1 LKTSWRPQV
10 RQPKSGAGSWQFPRW
25 RGQNDPKETSKL
37 RGIISISCASHEK
50 FIYINALGLLRCA
63 AASAGLPCRTAAVR
77 CSVRSRANGARGRPA
92 TKGPDRRLIP
102 TDERAGERTL
112 LDSFAQ
118 LVDSPLSPITVTF
131 REPHPMF
138 QSKALDDLAAR
149 IGAALEN
156 SPAKDVEKN
165 VKAMLGA
172 GLARLDLVPRA
183 EFDVQAAVLLKTRE
197 KIDVLEQRLAAL
209 EARIS
214 PPGSET

>member
-1 LKTSWRPQV
+1 
-10 RQPKSGAGSWQFPRW
+10 
-25 RGQNDPKETSKL
+25 
-37 RGIISISCASHEK
+37 
-50 FIYINALGLLRCA
+50 
-63 AASAGLPCRTAAVR
+63 
-77 CSVRSRANGARGRPA
+77 
-92 TKGPDRRLIP
+92 
-102 TDERAGERTL
+102 
-112 LDSFAQ
+112 
-118 LVDSPLSPITVTF
+118 
-131 REPHPMF
+131 MF

-165 VKAMLGA
+165 VKAMLAA

-209 EARIS
+209 EARLP

>member
-1 LKTSWRPQV
+1 
-10 RQPKSGAGSWQFPRW
+10 
-25 RGQNDPKETSKL
+25 
-37 RGIISISCASHEK
+37 
-50 FIYINALGLLRCA
+50 
-63 AASAGLPCRTAAVR
+63 
-77 CSVRSRANGARGRPA
+77 
-92 TKGPDRRLIP
+92 
-102 TDERAGERTL
+102 
-112 LDSFAQ
+112 
-118 LVDSPLSPITVTF
+118 
-131 REPHPMF
+131 MF

-183 EFDVQAAVLLKTRE
+183 EFDVQAAVLLKTRD

-209 EARIS
+209 EARLP